1 MPLMRQGDR
10 FPCGYDVPGYSSL
23 KKAGLLYRQW
33 CISVVT
39 DVGFMLAK
47 KSVGWNFVIDTDAFG
62 RIFLISTAAGGGWRH
77 RDEQRVHASFV
88 ILVNRV
94 ALLLKA

>member
-1 MPLMRQGDR
+1 M
-10 FPCGYDVPGYSSL
+10 
-23 KKAGLLYRQW
+23 A
-33 CISVVT
+33 I
-39 DVGFMLAK
+39 DVGSMVANGFDLSK
-47 KSVGWNFVIDTDAFG
+47 YQLKYDAFG
-62 RIFLISTAAGGGWRH
+62 RIFIIPTAPGGGWRH